1 MGDQIRFNPIG
12 FVRSNYSRLED
23 IPRQS
28 IFSPDEKAEIIVKE
42 DYVQGL
48 IGLSDYEYLIVLF
61 YFHLS
66 EKPQLIV
73 KPKGRDGVEQ
83 CGVFASRSPHRPNP
97 IGLSIVKLITV
108 RENVIEFKGVDMIDG
123 TPVLDI
129 KGYSKDLNPE

>member
-1 MGDQIRFNPIG
+1 MKDQISFNPIG
-12 FVRSNYSRLED
+12 YVRSNYFHLKD

-28 IFSPDEKAEIIVKE
+28 IYSPDETAGIVFKE
-42 DYVQGL
+42 EYIQGL
-48 IGLSDYEYLIVLF
+48 MGLSDFEYIVVLF

-73 KPKGRDGVEQ
+73 EPKGREGVEQ

-97 IGLSIVKLITV
+97 IGLSIVKLISV

-129 KGYSKDLNPE
+129 KGYSKDLNPR

>member
-1 MGDQIRFNPIG
+1 MGDQIRFSPIG
-12 FVRSNYSRLED
+12 FVRSNYFRLED

-28 IFSPDEKAEIIVKE
+28 ILSPDERAEIIVKE
-42 DYVQGL
+42 EYAQGL
-48 IGLSDYEYLIVLF
+48 IGLSDYEYIIVLF

-73 KPKGRDGVEQ
+73 KPKGRGRAEQ